1 LLTTGERS
9 DAVTLSVRN
18 NRIVDERRHQLRIL
32 ACVSKAM
39 RPVFARQLELLN
51 PVIEYVAKASEIA
64 RLVSTGRTFDV
75 AIVPAALP
83 NAEWW
88 ALWSEMSLLNPS
100 PAVLVYARTATFEL
114 WTGVLDLGGYD
125 VIVEPFSDKEIQE
138 AVVPLHKASETELKT
153 TQHRAETVSYPA
165 CFCQR

>member
-1 LLTTGERS
+1 M
-9 DAVTLSVRN
+9 
-18 NRIVDERRHQLRIL
+18 DERQHQLRIL

-51 PVIEYVAKASEIA
+51 PVIEYVAKPSEIA
-64 RLVSTGRTFDV
+64 RLVSEGKTFDV

-83 NAEWW
+83 NTEWW

-125 VIVEPFSDKEIQE
+125 VIVEPFSDDEIQQ
-138 AVVPLHKASETELKT
+138 AVLRAAQSFRDRVETDSP
-153 TQHRAETVSYPA
+153 QG
-165 CFCQR
+165 